1 MQVLSDLQAE
11 QLCGG
16 HWGRPFAASPFAA
29 AQPAST
35 NVQRCGSGRGRWF
48 GGGRGLMFQSILNT
62 VNQINFAIN
71 IAIGGGSIFNNQVNV
86 LTMQSSL

>member
-16 HWGRPFAASPFAA
+16 RWGGAHWSE
-29 AQPAST
+29 
-35 NVQRCGSGRGRWF
+35 RGMR
-48 GGGRGLMFQSILNT
+48 GGGRLGRLLSGGGLVAFQSILNT

-71 IAIGGGSIFNNQVNV
+71 IVIGGGSIFNNQVNA
-86 LTMQSSL
+86 LMLQSSLQPSLPSSL

>member
-16 HWGRPFAASPFAA
+16 RMGRPLAA
-29 AQPAST
+29 
-35 NVQRCGSGRGRWF
+35 RRGLRGCGGFGRFF
-48 GGGRGLMFQSILNT
+48 GGGRGLVFRSIQNT

-71 IAIGGGSIFNNQVNV
+71 IAIGGGSIFNNQVNA